1 MVIRQSESNMSSEL
15 STSTRSLPGNELQTQ
30 AAALS
35 EEAMEKILAKEF
47 ARAMGNNAVYLYSR
61 LSKEWNRIE

>member
-1 MVIRQSESNMSSEL
+1 MSSEP
-15 STSTRSLPGNELQTQ
+15 STSTESTGNELQTQ

-35 EEAMEKILAKEF
+35 EEAMEKIPAKEF

-61 LSKEWNRIE
+61 LSSEWNRIE